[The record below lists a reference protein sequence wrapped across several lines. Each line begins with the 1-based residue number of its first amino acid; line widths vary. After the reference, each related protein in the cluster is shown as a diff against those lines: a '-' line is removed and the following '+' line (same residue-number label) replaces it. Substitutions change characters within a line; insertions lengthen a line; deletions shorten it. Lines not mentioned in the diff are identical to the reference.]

1 MHGSLLRFGIRIA
14 TGALVLVSAA
24 ACGGGTVPAQAPP
37 AAAPTSASS
46 APTTTTTAAATRAP
60 ASAGALASVFPDAAD
75 STCAVSDE
83 TVRTSTGVL
92 PTEAY
97 TCDYSAVAPS
107 AEVVFA
113 QWPDQEAAQAWYQET
128 ADLGP
133 RVEEFDQWQ
142 VGGVNQGPLYTVQ
155 NSNAV
160 VISTGVYEDLPYT
173 WEIRTSTLD
182 ESNTI
187 FNQLQLKPSTDLPG

>member
-1 MHGSLLRFGIRIA
+1 MRVGIRIA
-14 TGALVLVSAA
+14 AGALVLVSAA

-37 AAAPTSASS
+37 APAPTSALS
-46 APTTTTTAAATRAP
+46 APTTTAAATSAP
-60 ASAGALASVFPDAAD
+60 AAAGQLASVFPDAAD
-75 STCAVSDE
+75 STCAASDQ

-92 PTEAY
+92 PTEAS

-155 NSNAV
+155 NSNGV
-160 VISTGVYEDLPYT
+160 VISTGVYEGAPYT
-173 WEIRTSTLD
+173 WEIRTGTLD

-187 FNQLQLKPSTDLPG
+187 FNQLQLKPSTELPG